1 LYERPGLATA
11 GVADGLGLVLD
22 VVVKD
27 EVDEGAEGAEG
38 AEVLA
43 VVADTASAE
52 ETAGPMVKKVFGSW
66 QHFPEFWL
74 SQQNWLV
81 VELQGN
87 TSGKASKVMFSQ
99 CYKDFNSLSKTSY
112 L

>member
-74 SQQNWLV
+74 SQQNWVV
-81 VELQGN
+81 VELQGS
-87 TSGKASKVMFSQ
+87 TSGKASRVMFSQ
-99 CYKDFNSLSKTSY
+99 CYKDSNSLSKTSY

>member
-1 LYERPGLATA
+1 MYERPGLATA

-27 EVDEGAEGAEG
+27 EVDEGAEG

-74 SQQNWLV
+74 SQQNWVV
-81 VELQGN
+81 VELQGS
-87 TSGKASKVMFSQ
+87 TSGKASRVMFSQ
-99 CYKDFNSLSKTSY
+99 CYKDSNSLSKTSY

>member
-1 LYERPGLATA
+1 LFERPGLATA
-11 GVADGLGLVLD
+11 GVVADGLGLVPD
-22 VVVKD
+22 VVVED
-27 EVDEGAEGAEG
+27 EVDEG

-52 ETAGPMVKKVFGSW
+52 ETAGPMVKKLFGSW

-74 SQQNWLV
+74 SQQNEVV
-81 VELQGN
+81 VELQGS
-87 TSGKASKVMFSQ
+87 TSGKASRAMFSQ
-99 CYKDFNSLSKTSY
+99 CYKDSNSLSKTSY

>member
-1 LYERPGLATA
+1 MYERPGLATA
-11 GVADGLGLVLD
+11 GVADGLGLVPD

-27 EVDEGAEGAEG
+27 EVDEAAEG

-52 ETAGPMVKKVFGSW
+52 ETAGSMVKKVFGSW

-74 SQQNWLV
+74 SQQNWVV

-87 TSGKASKVMFSQ
+87 TSGKASRAMFSQ
-99 CYKDFNSLSKTSY
+99 CYKDSNSLSKTSY